1 MCEWLLGSCLLSGRF
16 ISIWIGLQTGEKC
29 HNICIMTVH
38 ILYKMTTTGYAGY
51 AVHVGRRIPLLHMC
65 ITSHRN
71 ESFCF
76 YGLGSVWR
84 MFLSFMDLASRF
96 FATHFQG
103 RKWYRLSVQR
113 CGHIGLRLDI
123 DTLLFGWKRVK
134 LCAPSPTQET
144 NITIVAHSKLP
155 PGILVHNRVH
165 LLTYPLGAPPPLYS
179 RACLHRVWSV
189 MRVPNSHCTLFT
201 LMCFKAYSLWCIPE

>member
-16 ISIWIGLQTGEKC
+16 ISIWIGSQTGGKC
-29 HNICIMTVH
+29 HNICTMTVH
-38 ILYKMTTTGYAGY
+38 FLYKMTTTRY

-65 ITSHRN
+65 TTSHRN
-71 ESFCF
+71 EPFCF

-84 MFLSFMDLASRF
+84 MFFSFMDLASRF

-123 DTLLFGWKRVK
+123 DTLFFWLETRQAMCPFPHAGNKHNNCRTLQVARRNFG
-134 LCAPSPTQET
+134 A
-144 NITIVAHSKLP
+144 
-155 PGILVHNRVH
+155 
-165 LLTYPLGAPPPLYS
+165 
-179 RACLHRVWSV
+179 
-189 MRVPNSHCTLFT
+189 
-201 LMCFKAYSLWCIPE
+201 